1 MFAKSLIVAA
11 TLASATMLVPAT
23 EAQAKVKFDL
33 DIYVNGGVPVYPGF
47 YPVVDDFG
55 KSCHQVRKELKW
67 QGYKMI
73 NAFDCSA
80 PKYGYT
86 AWRNGNHW
94 KLKVNMFGNILSKQL
109 IP

>member
-23 EAQAKVKFDL
+23 EAQAKVKL
-33 DIYVNGGVPVYPGF
+33 DIDVYVGGGGLPY

-67 QGYKMI
+67 HGYKMI